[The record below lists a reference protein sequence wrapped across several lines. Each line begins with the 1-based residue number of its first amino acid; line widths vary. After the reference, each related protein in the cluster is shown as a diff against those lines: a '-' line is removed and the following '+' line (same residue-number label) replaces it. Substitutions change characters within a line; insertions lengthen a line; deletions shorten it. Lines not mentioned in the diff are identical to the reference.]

1 MHDESGTVCK
11 VREEPA
17 PCLITAQRLAERDG
31 HVAAN
36 PCTFLSLPEAQC
48 VLSWRPR
55 GPDRPSA
62 QQRAPGG
69 LRVHAAAVAI
79 AFESLSV
86 CLTTTTH
93 PFVRVAKYKSLLSAH
108 KQGG

>member
-36 PCTFLSLPEAQC
+36 PCTFIPLPEAQC
-48 VLSWRPR
+48 LVDDVS
-55 GPDRPSA
+55 
-62 QQRAPGG
+62 
-69 LRVHAAAVAI
+69 AVAHMI
-79 AFESLSV
+79 AV
-86 CLTTTTH
+86 
-93 PFVRVAKYKSLLSAH
+93 VRRWTRLEPTRRLLGA
-108 KQGG
+108 QGGQPLS